1 MSYYNQNSENVN
13 KDFNA
18 PTFWLMESKA
28 AAEPIAS
35 GCAVGA
41 PERTAPGVLY
51 PPLPNRGDDKY
62 FDSDVNC
69 LSCKGLRSDFVHGS
83 SGVDYLCFGCYGS
96 WRYEEIMDTLQ
107 RSKNDGL
114 ESINLCGTVCRLEP
128 CGGREGVYYPF
139 VLVWHGVRILIK
151 PNASGTIAPVRV
163 HVPGLVLLQADWRLV
178 VANVFALLESWG
190 FNLEDTTVSR
200 VDFQLTFRADFGKL
214 AADVC
219 SDRVVTDCRGD
230 RVVYANLKTLKPDT
244 VWFRSNTVELCIY
257 DKSVELQSPKLS
269 NDYKNA
275 WARLYNLD
283 DSRLCRVEFRLKSD
297 ALRRYGVRT
306 LEQLEDLMPSVVDR
320 LTSTWFRVL
329 KRQKVRGHE
338 NEAELSPLW
347 AQIRAGF
354 ARVFDGRLKEL
365 VPIKRR
371 KTAQYNRLLSIARGC
386 LASAVPLVAEG
397 ARAVDFDAG
406 YQVVIAE
413 LLHGLPDKCK
423 KQLYE
428 YLQFDT

>member
-18 PTFWLMESKA
+18 PTFWLKESKA
-28 AAEPIAS
+28 AAPPIAS
-35 GCAVGA
+35 GCAGRA
-41 PERTAPGVLY
+41 PERTADGVLC
-51 PPLPNRGDDKY
+51 PPLTNRGDDKY
-62 FDSDVNC
+62 IDSNVSSFN
-69 LSCKGLRSDFVHGS
+69 SKGLRSDFVHGS
-83 SGVDYLCFGCYGS
+83 SGVDFLCFGCYGS
-96 WRYEEIMDTLQ
+96 WRYEEFLDTLQ

-114 ESINLCGTVCRLEP
+114 ESVNLCGTVCRLSP
-128 CGGREGVYYPF
+128 SGGREGVYYPF
-139 VLVWHGVRILIK
+139 LLTWHGVQILIN

-190 FNLEDTTVSR
+190 FILEDTTVSR
-200 VDFQLTFRADFGKL
+200 VDFQLTFRGDFGKL

-275 WARLYNLD
+275 WARLYALD

-329 KRQKVRGHE
+329 KRPKVRGHE
-338 NEAELSPLW
+338 NTAELSPLW

-397 ARAVDFDAG
+397 ARAVDFDSG